1 MKNKQF
7 WFNLPVND
15 IDRAR
20 SFYTSIGFD
29 LNPGFTQ
36 SDQAASLLVGDRD
49 IILMLFPSEVFKT
62 FVKNDSSNTDVT
74 NEVLF
79 NLSAQNQEEVDAM
92 VQKVNEAGGSI
103 YEDPVLI
110 NGWMYGLGFADPD
123 FIGTFFDHPLFE
135 KFKQP
140 HFSLATVNHVLPWFC
155 VAVRGSPMR
164 CLQNSFDKDII
175 YCITGIA
182 IRFDRSSLAYSFKY
196 FIFHNKYSTKID

>member
-15 IDRAR
+15 IDEAR

-49 IILMLFPSEVFKT
+49 IILMLFPSEVFKS

-123 FIGTFFDHPLFE
+123 GHRWNFVYLD
-135 KFKQP
+135 
-140 HFSLATVNHVLPWFC
+140 
-155 VAVRGSPMR
+155 
-164 CLQNSFDKDII
+164 FDK
-175 YCITGIA
+175 A
-182 IRFDRSSLAYSFKY
+182 PKPE
-196 FIFHNKYSTKID
+196 